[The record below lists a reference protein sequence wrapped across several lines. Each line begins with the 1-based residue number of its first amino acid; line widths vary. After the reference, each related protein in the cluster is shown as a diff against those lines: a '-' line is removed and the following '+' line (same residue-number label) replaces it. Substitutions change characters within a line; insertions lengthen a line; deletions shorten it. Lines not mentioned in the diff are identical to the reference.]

1 MRRIVP
7 GGHDL
12 PRTHPGHREQG
23 DVDARVHKRGVEA
36 QYAFRLDEI
45 TVDGAGDAAELLDL
59 MVFAVVRLDH
69 ADALEVLIH
78 VVVELVIRM
87 EDPLEHR
94 VHQQDN
100 REQRD
105 AENRDDGEIHQG
117 NRPADTERENP
128 CGDHHDGRA
137 HADTDDHL
145 ERILQVGHVG
155 CAAGDDRT
163 GGETADIREAEALH
177 FGEHVVA
184 EVLREAC
191 GGDGGETAGERAGGE
206 GDERA
211 QEQNQAEFPY
221 HRHGTA
227 GDALVDEVR
236 HDGGDDDFHDRF
248 DGNCK
253 RSEDAFLLVF
263 AQAV

>member
-1 MRRIVP
+1 
-7 GGHDL
+7 
-12 PRTHPGHREQG
+12 
-23 DVDARVHKRGVEA
+23 
-36 QYAFRLDEI
+36 
-45 TVDGAGDAAELLDL
+45 

-137 HADTDDHL
+137 HADADDHL

-155 CAAGDDRT
+155 RTAGDDRT
-163 GGETADIREAEALH
+163 GGETVDIREAEALH
-177 FGEHVVA
+177 FGEHVMA

-191 GGDGGETAGERAGGE
+191 GRDSGETASERAGGE
-206 GDERA
+206 RDERA